1 MTSKRALPV
10 AFGIGL
16 VVAVAGYAL
25 GWRHGLARGAET
37 IATLSDQVAAGRAF
51 SQAELAL
58 AGLEDAA
65 APAAAH
71 RRDAAQLRMALDA
84 LGGIVL
90 SGHRPPPCLPRD
102 EATQAAIVRHFASHP
117 IAADDPAR
125 PILQAAQRYCASAP
139 APR

>member
-1 MTSKRALPV
+1 MTSKRALSV
-10 AFGIGL
+10 ALGIGL
-16 VVAVAGYAL
+16 VVALAGYAL

-37 IATLSDQVAAGRAF
+37 IATLSDQVAASRAF

-58 AGLEDAA
+58 AGLEDVA
-65 APAAAH
+65 APAAA
-71 RRDAAQLRMALDA
+71 RQRDTLQLRMALAA

-90 SGHRPPPCLPRD
+90 SGQRPSPCLPRD
-102 EATQAAIVRHFASHP
+102 ETTQAAIVRHLASHP

-125 PILQAAQRYCASAP
+125 PILEAAQRYCANVP